1 MTTKRT
7 FISRFGSVALIGLAV
22 LVQLMSAVV
31 AHAASVSL
39 NWSFN
44 YAVDP
49 VCTATVTKNC
59 VTGFEYGTTPDGGTT
74 LVKIGIAPNP
84 ATTAANGATSVTV
97 QFTQG
102 PPYGSVVFYARTMA
116 LDPNGKVIFSALAVA
131 PSAQITP
138 ASPSNL
144 VITVK

>member
-7 FISRFGSVALIGLAV
+7 FISRFGSVALIGLA
-22 LVQLMSAVV
+22 LLAQLMTAVV
-31 AHAASVSL
+31 AHAASITL
-39 NWSFN
+39 NWGFN

-49 VCTATVTKNC
+49 VCTTAVTKNC
-59 VTGFEYGTTPDGGTT
+59 VTGFEYGTTPD
-74 LVKIGIAPNP
+74 
-84 ATTAANGATSVTV
+84 GATSVTV

-102 PPYGSVVFYARTMA
+102 PPYGSVIFYARTIG
-116 LDPNGKVIFSALAVA
+116 LDPNGNVIFSSVAVA